1 MFQQI
6 NFLGGE
12 QDADDIGFFL
22 LKKKKER
29 KKEKRKKKDRVR
41 SIYIGTCTREVC
53 FQWPGLCLYD
63 LTTAT

>member
-1 MFQQI
+1 MQMILVSFI
-6 NFLGGE
+6 E
-12 QDADDIGFFL
+12 EKE
-22 LKKKKER
+22 KKKR
-29 KKEKRKKKDRVR
+29 KRKKRKKKDRVR